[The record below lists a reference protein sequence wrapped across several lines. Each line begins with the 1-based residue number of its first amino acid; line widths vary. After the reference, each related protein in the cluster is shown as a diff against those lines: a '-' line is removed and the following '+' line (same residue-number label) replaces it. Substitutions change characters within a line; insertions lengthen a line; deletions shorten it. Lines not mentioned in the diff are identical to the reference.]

1 MKLRYIMI
9 LSIIIKIIIGMSGVI
24 FFLRISGKTQMA
36 QLTPLDSV
44 NAFVLGALIGGVIY
58 NPDLSV
64 WYMIF
69 ALGTWTIVNMT
80 IRYLLRFSLIRR
92 LVKGDTV
99 MIVRN
104 GQINL
109 KEFKRNGLEMEQ
121 FRTMLREVGI
131 FSMFDVDDARF
142 ETNGKLTV
150 SLKRNISES
159 YLFVN
164 NGSILQSS
172 LDNAGK
178 KETWLLAQL
187 KKLGYEDID
196 SALLRGMEPLARD
209 FILLLKTRILT
220 KVVMHIPITIFR
232 IDFSINPLTLH
243 AENIKIHEAIHA
255 ATFFTGFK
263 SFIYI
268 SGSLPG
274 HFSYR
279 R

>member
-1 MKLRYIMI
+1 MI

-196 SALLRGMEPLARD
+196 SLFCVEWTPGKG
-209 FILLLKTRILT
+209 FYI
-220 KVVMHIPITIFR
+220 
-232 IDFSINPLTLH
+232 
-243 AENIKIHEAIHA
+243 A
-255 ATFFTGFK
+255 AKNTDSHQSGQAH
-263 SFIYI
+263 SDNDI
-268 SGSLPG
+268 SN
-274 HFSYR
+274 
-279 R
+279 

>member
-1 MKLRYIMI
+1 
-9 LSIIIKIIIGMSGVI
+9 
-24 FFLRISGKTQMA
+24 
-36 QLTPLDSV
+36 
-44 NAFVLGALIGGVIY
+44 
-58 NPDLSV
+58 
-64 WYMIF
+64 
-69 ALGTWTIVNMT
+69 
-80 IRYLLRFSLIRR
+80 
-92 LVKGDTV
+92 

-178 KETWLLAQL
+178 KATGSI
-187 KKLGYEDID
+187 KKTGIRRYRF
-196 SALLRGMEPLARD
+196 ALLRGMDPWQG
-209 FILLLKTRILT
+209 IL
-220 KVVMHIPITIFR
+220 
-232 IDFSINPLTLH
+232 
-243 AENIKIHEAIHA
+243 
-255 ATFFTGFK
+255 
-263 SFIYI
+263 YCC
-268 SGSLPG
+268 
-274 HFSYR
+274 
-279 R
+279 

>member
-196 SALLRGMEPLARD
+196 SLFCVEW
-209 FILLLKTRILT
+209 ILT
-220 KVVMHIPITIFR
+220 KVVRHIPITIFR

>member
-69 ALGTWTIVNMT
+69 ALTDET
-80 IRYLLRFSLIRR
+80 YFSLIRR

-164 NGSILQSS
+164 NGSILQNS

-196 SALLRGMEPLARD
+196 SLFCVEWTPGKG
-209 FILLLKTRILT
+209 FYI
-220 KVVMHIPITIFR
+220 
-232 IDFSINPLTLH
+232 
-243 AENIKIHEAIHA
+243 A
-255 ATFFTGFK
+255 AKNTDSHK
-263 SFIYI
+263 SGQAHSDNDI
-268 SGSLPG
+268 SN
-274 HFSYR
+274 
-279 R
+279 

>member
-104 GQINL
+104 GQ
-109 KEFKRNGLEMEQ
+109 
-121 FRTMLREVGI
+121 MLREVGI

-196 SALLRGMEPLARD
+196 SLFCVEWTPGKG
-209 FILLLKTRILT
+209 FYI
-220 KVVMHIPITIFR
+220 
-232 IDFSINPLTLH
+232 
-243 AENIKIHEAIHA
+243 A
-255 ATFFTGFK
+255 AKNTDSHK
-263 SFIYI
+263 SGQAHSDNDI
-268 SGSLPG
+268 SN
-274 HFSYR
+274 
-279 R
+279 

>member
-164 NGSILQSS
+164 NGSILQNS
-172 LDNAGK
+172 LDNAAWNG
-178 KETWLLAQL
+178 
-187 KKLGYEDID
+187 
-196 SALLRGMEPLARD
+196 PLARD

-220 KVVMHIPITIFR
+220 KVVRHIPITIFR